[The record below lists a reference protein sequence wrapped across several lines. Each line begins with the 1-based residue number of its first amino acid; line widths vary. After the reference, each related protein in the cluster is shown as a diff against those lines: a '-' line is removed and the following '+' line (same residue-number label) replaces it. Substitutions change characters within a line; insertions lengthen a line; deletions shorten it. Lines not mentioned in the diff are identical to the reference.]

1 LTGRDSDVVRV
12 VVVAGV
18 RIHREALV
26 RLLNGK
32 GELEVTGGA
41 PNAQTALA
49 GLGSVEPDLFLLDTA
64 TVDCPTAVRV
74 LRTMLPETKIVA
86 LGVPDSVDDLL
97 AFAEAGV
104 SSYVTSEQSLDDLVG
119 AIERA
124 ARGEVLA
131 SPRVTAALLERV
143 GSLAAERV
151 PMPDGVRLTARES
164 EIVEL
169 VARGLSNKQIGQE
182 LCIELATVK
191 NHVHHILAKLKVKRR
206 AEAAARWRFEPTRS
220 ARSHARSNGG
230 LAVVGL
236 SGGES
241 GVDSRT

>member
-12 VVVAGV
+12 FVVAGV

-32 GELEVTGGA
+32 GELEVTGDA

-74 LRTMLPETKIVA
+74 LRMMLPETKIVA
-86 LGVPDSVDDLL
+86 LGVPDGVDDLL

-143 GSLAAERV
+143 GLLAAERA
-151 PMPDGVRLTARES
+151 PLPDGVRLTARES

-169 VARGLSNKQIGQE
+169 IARGLSNKQIGQA

-191 NHVHHILAKLKVKRR
+191 NHVHHILVKLKVKRR
-206 AEAAARWRFEPTRS
+206 AEAAARWRSGATHAARIRS
-220 ARSHARSNGG
+220 ATNGG
-230 LAVVGL
+230 LALVGL
-236 SGGES
+236 SGGDA
-241 GVDSRT
+241 GVGPI